1 MGRYTRTPILRNE
14 SGTQYYKRVIYPDIP
29 RSNQDLYVST
39 TEDDRYDLLAFQYY
53 KSASLWWVISAANPQ
68 YAGASLFPGSGVQ
81 IRIPFP
87 IQNILNEYNALNN

>member
-14 SGTQYYKRVIYPDIP
+14 SGTQYYKRVICPDIP

-53 KSASLWWVISAANPQ
+53 KSASLWWIISTANPQ
-68 YAGASLFPGSGVQ
+68 YAGASLFPGGGVQ

-87 IQNILNEYNALNN
+87 IQTILNEYNALND